1 MSQLMKM
8 LSIVY
13 GQLRSH
19 IVVKCIEEEG
29 FWKGLAKGKLLP
41 LEGSEVLA

>member
-13 GQLRSH
+13 GELRSQ
-19 IVVKCIEEEG
+19 ITVKCIEEEG
-29 FWKGLAKGKLLP
+29 FWKGLAKNKLHT